1 MKIVIADDMAEERYL
16 LETILK
22 DSSYEVVSAKNGVEA
37 IAKLRRGTFD
47 LIISDILMPE
57 MDGFMLC
64 HEVKHDNSLRNI
76 PFIFYT
82 ATYLEPA
89 HEKLAMALGA
99 SAFIE
104 KPMEPTELLKKVEE
118 VLTKHQKNN
127 LSTAAL
133 PKIEKTELVRMHG
146 EVVSKKLGEKVQEL
160 EAERESLRES
170 EKRFRSIF
178 ESIQDLYY
186 RTDVQGKIIN
196 VSPSC
201 FAITGYKPEEIIGL
215 TSTTFYA
222 DPDQS
227 KELMQEL
234 GQKGVVNDHVVV
246 LTKKNGDQRT
256 ASISSHLVFDN
267 DHQRIGTE
275 GILRDITERKL
286 AEAKME
292 HLALYDTLT
301 DLPNRTLL
309 RQFLQETIASSE
321 PKGAFALLFIGLDR
335 FKVINE
341 TLGHPAGDCA
351 LLKVAKRLKLFFQET
366 YPVARSGGD
375 VFALLLTPLTDPQ
388 QPSRMAQEI
397 LEVFATPL
405 KLEGYSIDIE
415 ISTGIALYPD
425 HGKDADILMGRAEI
439 AMQAAKSTH
448 SRITIYDDGLDQYT
462 LEHLKLAGE
471 LRHAIKQNQLLLHY
485 QPKIDM
491 KKKCIIGVEAL
502 VRWQHPE
509 NGLIPP
515 SLFIPMAEQ
524 TGLIHP
530 LTYWI
535 LNEALTRISRW
546 RRQGLKLIVSV
557 NLAVQ
562 NLLDAQIIDIIAKSL
577 KERKIESSWLMLE
590 ITESCLMADPV
601 RAQKTLQQIHAMGI
615 HLSVD
620 DFGTGHSSLAY
631 LKDLPVDELK
641 IDQSFVFNMSSDN
654 TQTMIVH
661 SIIAL
666 AHNLGLMT
674 TAEGIET
681 QEVWDKLE
689 ALDCDVAQGY
699 FMSRPLAADDF
710 MQWLKESTWK
720 VLEDQA

>member
-22 DSSYEVVSAKNGVEA
+22 DSNYEVVSTKNGVEA
-37 IAKLRRGTFD
+37 IAKLRGGTFD

-64 HEVKHDNSLRNI
+64 HEVKHDNNLRNI

-89 HEKLAMALGA
+89 HEKMAMALGA

-104 KPMEPTELLKKVEE
+104 KPIEPIELLKKVEE

-127 LSTAAL
+127 LSTVAL
-133 PKIEKTELVRMHG
+133 PKIEKTKFVRMHG
-146 EVVSKKLGEKVQEL
+146 EVVSKKLTEKVQEL
-160 EAERESLRES
+160 EAERELLRES

-215 TSTTFYA
+215 TNTTFYA

-227 KELMQEL
+227 EELMQEL

-246 LTKKNGDQRT
+246 LTKKNGEQRT
-256 ASISSHLVFDN
+256 ASISSHLVFDD

-309 RQFLQETIASSE
+309 GQFLQKRIASLE

-335 FKVINE
+335 FKMINE
-341 TLGHPAGDCA
+341 TLGHPAGDRA
-351 LLKVAKRLKLFFQET
+351 LLKVVKQLKLFAQET
-366 YPVARSGGD
+366 YPIARSGGD

-388 QPSRMAQEI
+388 QPSRVAQEI

-405 KLEGYSIDIE
+405 KLEGYSIDVE

-448 SRITIYDDGLDQYT
+448 SRITTYDDGLDQYT

-471 LRHAIKQNQLLLHY
+471 LRQAIKQNQLLLHY

-515 SLFIPMAEQ
+515 NLFIPMAEQ

-530 LTYWI
+530 LTYWV
-535 LNEALTRISRW
+535 LNEALSQISLW
-546 RRQGLKLIVSV
+546 RQQGLKLMISV

-577 KERKIESSWLMLE
+577 KEKKIEPSWLMLE

-615 HLSVD
+615 HISID

-666 AHNLGLMT
+666 GHNLGLMT

-681 QEVWDKLE
+681 QEVWDELE

-710 MQWLKESTWK
+710 IQWLKESTWK
-720 VLEDQA
+720 VLE